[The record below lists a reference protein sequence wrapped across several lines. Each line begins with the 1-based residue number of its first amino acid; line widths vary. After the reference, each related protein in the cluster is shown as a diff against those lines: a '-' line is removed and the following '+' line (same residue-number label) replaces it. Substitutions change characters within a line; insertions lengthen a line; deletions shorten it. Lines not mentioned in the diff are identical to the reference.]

1 MRRLAVWLGLLCLW
15 ASPSWAAATAPLTS
29 LLQVHNLS
37 NEQAGQGLPVAL
49 AATVTYYD
57 PALMGLWVQDGG
69 QAIYVEALS
78 KLNVVP
84 GDRVLVRGFTQ
95 NSFRPIVM
103 SDNVTLLDHG
113 KLPAAAPAS
122 FADLI
127 SGDHDCLRVVVRA
140 RVRAAD
146 LGKYAAQRILDLQ
159 LLMDG
164 GYVEVLVRNGDESAL
179 NGLLDADVEVTGVVA
194 GRFDGKRQLTG
205 AALFVNSLDDIRV
218 LKRPGVSPE
227 SLPVTPMDRILSGYS
242 VQDLSR
248 RVRVEGTITYY
259 KSGSSVVLQNGAK
272 SLLLMT
278 QTQQPLHIGDFAD
291 ASGFPDSSLGYLTL
305 THSEIRDS
313 GRSAP
318 VAPSAVPLTDLRT
331 GHEAFDLVSTEGA
344 LLMAVREASED
355 EYVLVS
361 DGHLFT
367 ALYRHPSGVHLNQ
380 LPPMK
385 EIEPGSTVR
394 ITGICMFYGSDP
406 FNGSK
411 DVDMLLRSPEDVTVI
426 APPSMLSVKNLIRLT
441 GFLLVVVIVACLW
454 GLALS
459 RKVSR
464 QVRAM
469 ARRVEAEAALEKR
482 RSQIL
487 EDINGTRPLAEILS
501 EITELIAFKL
511 EGAHCWCELETGMR
525 VGSCSPATDGLQILW
540 HEIVSRSGPP
550 HGKVFAAPN
559 RPARARNDAHG
570 DAQNDAMEALAIGA
584 WLATVAIE
592 TRGLYS
598 DLVRRSEHDLLTN
611 AYNRFSLETQLD
623 ALIEQAGIAGR
634 LFGLVYIDLDDF
646 KRVNDQYGHQVGDQ
660 YLQQSALRMQHQL
673 RPTDLLARIGGDEF
687 AALITGV
694 QSRAEAEEIAHRL
707 ERCFSSSFDLGQCV
721 LRGSASMGF
730 AVYPQDGTTRDA
742 LLSAADAAM
751 YVAKNAK
758 RGAAVRTS

>member
-1 MRRLAVWLGLLCLW
+1 MKRFAVWLGLVCLW
-15 ASPSWAAATAPLTS
+15 AMPCRAAAPAPLTS
-29 LLQVHNLS
+29 LRQIHALTND
-37 NEQAGQGLPVAL
+37 QAGQGLPVAFT
-49 AATVTYYD
+49 ATVTYYD
-57 PALMGLWVQDGG
+57 PALMGLWVQDAG
-69 QAIYVEALS
+69 QAIYVETLTKPSLAA
-78 KLNVVP
+78 
-84 GDRVLVRGFTQ
+84 GDRVLVHGITQ
-95 NSFRPIVM
+95 SSFRPNVM
-103 SDNVTLLDHG
+103 SDNVMLIGHG
-113 KLPAAAPAS
+113 EPPAPVPAS

-127 SGDHDCLRVVVRA
+127 SGDHDCLRVVIRA
-140 RVRAAD
+140 QVRAAD
-146 LGKYAAQRILDLQ
+146 VGRYAAQRILDLQ

-164 GYVEVLVRNGDESAL
+164 GYVEVLVRNGDQNAL

-194 GRFDGKRQLTG
+194 GRFDGKNQLTG
-205 AALFVNSLDDIRV
+205 AALFVNSLDDVRV
-218 LKRPGVSPE
+218 LKRPGVNPE
-227 SLPVTPMDRILSGYS
+227 SLPITPMDRILSGYS
-242 VQDLSR
+242 VQDRTR
-248 RVRVEGTITYY
+248 RLRVEGTITYY
-259 KSGSSVVLQNGAK
+259 KSGSSVVLQNGSQ

-278 QTQQPLHIGDFAD
+278 QTEQPLHIGDFAD

-305 THSEIRDS
+305 THSEVHDS

-318 VAPSAVPLTDLRT
+318 VAPRAVPLTDLRT
-331 GHEAFDLVSTEGA
+331 GHAAFDLVRTEGA

-367 ALYRHPSGVHLNQ
+367 ALYRHPSGVRLNQ
-380 LPPMK
+380 LPPMRQ
-385 EIEPGSTVR
+385 IEPGSKVQ

-406 FNGSK
+406 FNGAK

-426 APPSMLSVKNLIRLT
+426 APPSVLSVKNLIRLT
-441 GFLLVVVIVACLW
+441 VFLLIVVIVACLW

-487 EDINGTRPLAEILS
+487 EDINGTRPLGEILS
-501 EITELIAFKL
+501 EITALIAFKL

-525 VGSCSPATDGLQILW
+525 VGSCAPASAGLQILS
-540 HEIVSRSGPP
+540 HAVVSRSGTP
-550 HGKVFAAPN
+550 HGKVFAALIG
-559 RPARARNDAHG
+559 AGAERNDA
-570 DAQNDAMEALAIGA
+570 QSDAMEALAIGA

-598 DLVRRSEHDLLTN
+598 DLVRRTEYDLLTN
-611 AYNRFSLETQLD
+611 VYNRFSLETQLD

-646 KRVNDQYGHQVGDQ
+646 KKVNDQYGHQAGDV
-660 YLQQSALRMQHQL
+660 YLQQSAARMQHQL
-673 RPTDLLARIGGDEF
+673 RPTDLLARVGGDEF
-687 AALITGV
+687 AALIAGV

-707 ERCFSSSFDLGQCV
+707 ERCFNNPFDLGQCV
-721 LRGSASMGF
+721 LHGSASMGF

-751 YVAKNAK
+751 YVAKNTK
-758 RGAAVRTS
+758 RGGAVRLS